1 MPKRKSSE
9 LRNSS
14 ITVENIEHLDLDS
27 MTNEEINEMF
37 DNRDESLFVNIP
49 VVPDDVDS
57 GDESNHENE
66 SSDDVQIIEGRD
78 CPVGYQRIDELCTA
92 SDKKLEPS
100 HRYVWKDGEKLYD
113 STPKSEIYLDDET
126 KQNLR
131 DKTCVELFE
140 LFFQKK

>member
-1 MPKRKSSE
+1 MPKRASSE

-37 DNRDESLFVNIP
+37 DNQDESSFVNIP

-66 SSDDVQIIEGRD
+66 SNDDVQIIEGRD

-92 SDKKLEPS
+92 S
-100 HRYVWKDGEKLYD
+100 EKTGAFT
-113 STPKSEIYLDDET
+113 SI
-126 KQNLR
+126 
-131 DKTCVELFE
+131 CVERWR
-140 LFFQKK
+140 KVI